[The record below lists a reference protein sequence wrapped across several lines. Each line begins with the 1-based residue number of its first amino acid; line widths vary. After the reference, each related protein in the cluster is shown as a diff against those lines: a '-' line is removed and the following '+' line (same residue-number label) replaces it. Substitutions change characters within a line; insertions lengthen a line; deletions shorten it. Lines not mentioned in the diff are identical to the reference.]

1 MCGAWIELY
10 VNSSI
15 KKTTWIYRLCS
26 NLFGNIFLPCLGF
39 ISCFVCRFY
48 FGIWCDMF
56 EAHQTYFATLLVC
69 LLDIHFFC
77 INPTVWFIYLVYLIY
92 PTYSPSI
99 FCIASILSLSYLL
112 SLAHVR
118 MTNKWKHTKTLLSLS
133 CINSYGYNYPYLKL
147 AFGSH
152 VSMWVCLSNNWH
164 SSTPGPMHRP
174 LPQACQGGSAMTKRI
189 GAFAWWRRKTTES
202 E

>member
-1 MCGAWIELY
+1 MSGFSIVFCLPFLLRYLVWY
-10 VNSSI
+10 VWNISSI
-15 KKTTWIYRLCS
+15 YC
-26 NLFGNIFLPCLGF
+26 
-39 ISCFVCRFY
+39 
-48 FGIWCDMF
+48 
-56 EAHQTYFATLLVC
+56 YFAC
-69 LLDIHFFC
+69 LSSGNSVFC

-133 CINSYGYNYPYLKL
+133 CINSYNYPYLKP

-174 LPQACQGGSAMTKRI
+174 LPQACQRGSAMTKRI